1 MAWPPAC
8 TCRTSDGYAATW
20 LPISKNVAV
29 EFVSFKILNTVGVYG
44 PGPSSKVR
52 YTTPLE
58 PALTRFFGMTTVGVF
73 AGPGFVEVD
82 LPGAAGDVEVF
93 PALGLALDPAD
104 VDPAD
109 VKPVVGAAVGRAD
122 AFLCGPCAGE

>member
-1 MAWPPAC
+1 MAWPPAR
-8 TCRTSDGYAATW
+8 TCPTSDGYAATW

-29 EFVSFKILNTVGVYG
+29 ELVSFKILNTVGVYG

-58 PALTRFFGMTTVGVF
+58 PALTCFFGLMTLGVL
-73 AGPGFVEVD
+73 AGSGLVEVD

-104 VDPAD
+104 VEA
-109 VKPVVGAAVGRAD
+109 VVGAAVGPAD
-122 AFLCGPCAGE
+122 AFWCGRCGGEA